1 VPGGFSPGSEHP
13 GITLIDE
20 TEQLQ
25 QALDSMC
32 NHRMILALGLA
43 MTSAC
48 VIPLSA
54 QTSRSVSLQDCF
66 QMALERNLDLRIE
79 RLNPEM
85 ARYDLSLTYAGY
97 DPQFTVGGEHD
108 YSLSPGGYDANKN
121 AYPASTSDAD
131 LFRLGLSG
139 VLPTGFNYNLTGNTR
154 EEWGERSSVPFS
166 QNSGSVGLTMR
177 QPLLKN
183 FWIDSTRMNIQVARK
198 NIKSTEMGLQLQIM
212 SILTSVEQAY
222 YDLIFT
228 RENVKVQ
235 QKALELAERLLHENK
250 QRVKVGALAPL
261 DEKQAE
267 SQVAAR
273 KADLLSSQRQLATQ
287 QNTLKRLISD
297 DFGAIAETSLEP
309 TGELLAVPQAFSVQD
324 SWAKGLTMRPDLLQ
338 NRIEVEKQD
347 IVLRYQKNQLYPSL
361 DLVGSYGH
369 TASDTGYG
377 GVFRNL
383 GEGSGPYW
391 SYGAQLSFP
400 LGNRAARNNLRNSR
414 ARKEQVLLQLKSREQ
429 EIMAQIDNAIQ
440 LAETNLERV
449 DATHQARLY
458 AEAALDAEQ
467 KKLENG
473 KSTSFVVLQLQRDL
487 TSARSSEISALT
499 EYNKSLAQLALAE
512 GATLQRHEIKL
523 EVK

>member
-1 VPGGFSPGSEHP
+1 
-13 GITLIDE
+13 
-20 TEQLQ
+20 
-25 QALDSMC
+25 
-32 NHRMILALGLA
+32 
-43 MTSAC
+43 
-48 VIPLSA
+48 
-54 QTSRSVSLQDCF
+54 
-66 QMALERNLDLRIE
+66 
-79 RLNPEM
+79 
-85 ARYDLSLTYAGY
+85 
-97 DPQFTVGGEHD
+97 
-108 YSLSPGGYDANKN
+108 
-121 AYPASTSDAD
+121 
-131 LFRLGLSG
+131 
-139 VLPTGFNYNLTGNTR
+139 
-154 EEWGERSSVPFS
+154 
-166 QNSGSVGLTMR
+166 MR